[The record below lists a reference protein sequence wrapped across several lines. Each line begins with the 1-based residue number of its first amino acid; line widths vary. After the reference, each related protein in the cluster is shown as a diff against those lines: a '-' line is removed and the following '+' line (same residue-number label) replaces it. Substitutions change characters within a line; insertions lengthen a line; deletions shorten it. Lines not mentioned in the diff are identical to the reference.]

1 LWVVQECRRKWEGE
15 GYSYDYSTLTEM
27 ASAASS
33 LQSLI
38 NPNDPRFTTIGE
50 MPEKIAAYCL
60 ESKQPIPESHGAF
73 VRSSLECLALSY
85 RKVLDELEETT
96 GETLK
101 TLHIVGGGSKNKLL
115 NQLAANATGR
125 RVLSGP
131 SEATAI
137 GNVLIQSLALGH
149 LGSLSEIRATVRNSF
164 EIEEYLPRDQPIW
177 NQAYQR
183 FLKLP

>member
-1 LWVVQECRRKWEGE
+1 
-15 GYSYDYSTLTEM
+15 
-27 ASAASS
+27 
-33 LQSLI
+33 
-38 NPNDPRFTTIGE
+38 
-50 MPEKIAAYCL
+50 MPEKIAAYCI
-60 ESKQPIPESHGAF
+60 ESKQPVPESHGAF
-73 VRSSLECLALSY
+73 IRSSLESLALSY

-96 GETLK
+96 SETLR

-149 LGSLSEIRATVRNSF
+149 LGSLSEIRHTVRNSF
-164 EIEEYLPRDQPIW
+164 EIEEYLPQDQPTW
-177 NQAYQR
+177 KQAYQH

>member
-1 LWVVQECRRKWEGE
+1 MCIRDRPV
-15 GYSYDYSTLTEM
+15 
-27 ASAASS
+27 
-33 LQSLI
+33 
-38 NPNDPRFTTIGE
+38 
-50 MPEKIAAYCL
+50 PEN
-60 ESKQPIPESHGAF
+60 HGAF
-73 VRSSLECLALSY
+73 VRSSLESLSLSY

-96 GETLK
+96 GKSLR

-149 LGSLSEIRATVRNSF
+149 LSSLSEIRQTVRNSF
-164 EIEEYLPRDQPIW
+164 EIEEYLPQDQSIW
-177 NQAYQR
+177 EKAYQR
-183 FLKLP
+183 YLKLL

>member
-1 LWVVQECRRKWEGE
+1 
-15 GYSYDYSTLTEM
+15 TL
-27 ASAASS
+27 
-33 LQSLI
+33 
-38 NPNDPRFTTIGE
+38 R
-50 MPEKIAAYCL
+50 
-60 ESKQPIPESHGAF
+60 
-73 VRSSLECLALSY
+73 
-85 RKVLDELEETT
+85 
-96 GETLK
+96 

-149 LGSLSEIRATVRNSF
+149 LSSLSEIRNTVRNSF
-164 EIEEYLPRDQPIW
+164 EIEEYLPQDQLIW
-177 NQAYQR
+177 DKAYQR

>member
-1 LWVVQECRRKWEGE
+1 
-15 GYSYDYSTLTEM
+15 
-27 ASAASS
+27 
-33 LQSLI
+33 
-38 NPNDPRFTTIGE
+38 
-50 MPEKIAAYCL
+50 MPEKIAAYCI
-60 ESKQPIPESHGAF
+60 ESKQPVPESHGL
-73 VRSSLECLALSY
+73 VRSSLESLALSY

-96 GETLK
+96 GETLR

-149 LGSLSEIRATVRNSF
+149 LGSLSRNT
-164 EIEEYLPRDQPIW
+164 PHRP
-177 NQAYQR
+177 
-183 FLKLP
+183 KLF